1 MVTANLKIIFGR
13 LVRNNICQGDSFL
26 TICGIKH
33 FKLDEHH
40 LHAGYNCTF
49 IKSVLHFSTLHM
61 VASYWEIYLC
71 SIESIVN
78 NSWTIGWDHC
88 VHLETTF
95 VKICGGHFGGVEGV
109 LWKIVETTM
118 WSIAKTPQCVELGI
132 LDVEHCGS
140 RQRAVSDDGGHEI
153 SVLTFHT
160 RHTLTCVIKPH
171 KKRYLY

>member
-40 LHAGYNCTF
+40 IHAGYNCTF

-88 VHLETTF
+88 VQLETILWRF
-95 VKICGGHFGGVEGV
+95 VDGILEELKEYCEK
-109 LWKIVETTM
+109 LWR
-118 WSIAKTPQCVELGI
+118 PQCGALQRLHNVWSWAFWTWSTVE
-132 LDVEHCGS
+132 VVS
-140 RQRAVSDDGGHEI
+140 RAVSDDGGHEI

-160 RHTLTCVIKPH
+160 RHTLTCASTPH
-171 KKRYLY
+171 NST